1 MTIWHRIRYAPA
13 MKAADLRAMLID
25 EAVRAGCA
33 GLCGPMDQDT
43 IDLKTIIPP
52 LIRTLDRVRADWTVV
67 EFSPENVTVV
77 GERTTTG
84 DVPYVVMLAGGIRET
99 PVACVMYFDGQ
110 ELRGYV
116 PKDGNSYNLMT
127 KSAFGNFKDDF
138 AACGRQFR
146 IEIAGPEDMLAIK
159 PDMALVELDV
169 STWIEARG
177 KCAYQ
182 GVSNT
187 AEMINRPA

>member
-1 MTIWHRIRYAPA
+1 MTIWHRIKYAPA

-25 EAVRAGCA
+25 EAVRAGYA
-33 GLCGPMDQDT
+33 GLCGPMDQGST
-43 IDLKTIIPP
+43 DLKTIIPP

-84 DVPYVVMLAGGIRET
+84 GVPYVVMLAGRKQET

-116 PKDGNSYNLMT
+116 PKDGNSYNIMT
-127 KSAFGNFKDDF
+127 KSAFGNFDDDLD
-138 AACGRQFR
+138 ACGRQFR
-146 IEIAGPEDMLAIK
+146 IEIAGLEDMLAIE
-159 PDMALVELDV
+159 PDMTLVELDV
-169 STWIEARG
+169 GTWIEARG
-177 KCAYQ
+177 KRTYQ
-182 GVSNT
+182 DVSNT
-187 AEMINRPA
+187 AETMDRPA